1 MTLRPASSVWPAV
14 HEERR
19 ALIRDLEN
27 LPASQWLAPS
37 LCPGW
42 DVHDVLSHLVDTAK
56 TTRLGFLRRMVAAR
70 MDFDRDNAVGVFRER
85 AQDPEIT
92 LAAFRSVQSRT
103 SGPPVPLAT
112 RLVEAVVH
120 GEDIRR
126 PLGIVRRYPL
136 EPVLAAMQHQLKTT
150 VKIGG
155 GRELADGLRLIA
167 TDAAFEHGTGEDV
180 SGPAVAL
187 LLAVSGRPV
196 RKDELDGRGAGML
209 LKRVSAP

>member
-1 MTLRPASSVWPAV
+1 MTLRPATSVWPAV
-14 HEERR
+14 HEERS

-27 LPASQWLAPS
+27 LPASQWVTPS

-42 DVHDVLSHLVDTAK
+42 DVHDVLAHLVDTAK

-70 MDFDRDNAVGVFRER
+70 MDFDRDNAVGIFRER
-85 AQDPEIT
+85 ARDPEIT
-92 LAAFRSVQSRT
+92 LAAFRSVQPRT
-103 SGPPVPLAT
+103 SGPPVPSAT

-136 EPVLAAMQHQLKTT
+136 EPVLTAMRHQLKTS
-150 VKIGG
+150 VKVGG

-167 TDAAFEHGTGEDV
+167 TDAAFEHGTGEEV
-180 SGPAVAL
+180 RGPAVAL
-187 LLAVSGRPV
+187 LLAVSGRHV
-196 RKDELDGRGAGML
+196 RDTELQGSGAAQL
-209 LKRVSAP
+209 QERSAAY